1 MIGKSICHKWLL
13 FLILT
18 TASFGLAAQ
27 TVTLTFTAK
36 DAANHYVQLNR
47 VTITNLTKS
56 WQETIYWPDTVLT
69 MLNGTGIDDHTLDG
83 GFALSQNNPNPF
95 SGTTEVSLTTV
106 DEGKVDLDIK
116 DMNGRIIETQNLVSL
131 QPGNHQF
138 RISLSTAGTYV
149 MTARQNGKTSSIKMI
164 CNGGGGSNTLDY
176 LGMVQ
181 TITVVLKSNTNKP
194 FNFGDIMQYVG
205 YGTVDGTELESSHIV
220 QAQNSSQMFTLQFTT
235 QGPQLP
241 IVTTHSVTN
250 ITDVS
255 ASCGGT
261 VNSDGGS
268 AVTARGICW
277 SATQNP
283 TVSNQHTTNGSGTGS
298 FTSNLTGLTPN
309 ITYYVRAYATN
320 AAGTAYGQQEV
331 FNTNPSLASVTTAA
345 ATNITI
351 SSATL
356 GGTVTSD
363 GGSTVT
369 ERGCCWGIHQNPTIT
384 SHYGGAV
391 VSANNGGTGNFS
403 VAATGLTP
411 GTTYYVRAYATN
423 AAGTAYGQQ
432 ITFTALVNLPA
443 VTTNSVTNISSTT
456 ATCGGNVSSDGGGT
470 VTARGVCWST
480 SQSPT
485 VSNSHTTDGNGTG
498 SFSSSLTGLNAGST
512 YYVRA
517 YATNSAGT
525 EYGEE
530 RSFSPMA
537 PPTVTT
543 GTASN
548 ITCSS
553 ATISGVVTNDNG
565 SPVTDRGFYYYQG
578 ESSQQISAGSG
589 TGSFTCTVNYS
600 NSGYSETKT
609 VRAYAINS
617 AGISYG
623 EFISF
628 TTPSKPVVTSLTVS
642 NITDNSVSCVGSV
655 TSDGGSAVT
664 ERGVY
669 ISTSPEFTTYLLN
682 GSHHPSGSGTG
693 SFTVNLSSL
702 TPLTTYYV
710 RTYATNCAG
719 TMYGVATSFTTTGVF
734 TCGTSTIHDYDG
746 NVYNTVKIGSQCWMA
761 SNLRTKHYSD
771 GVSISWGNNNTSTS
785 TAYYYYANGN
795 SSNGHGYL
803 YNWKAAT
810 RTSQSSSSNPSGI
823 QGVCPT
829 GWHLPSK
836 DEWIQLTDF
845 VSDAGIYSCGNTRRK
860 IGKALSASWA
870 SGDTCTV
877 SVNATG
883 FNGTKDGYFYNG
895 NFSHYNS
902 TGYFWSSGGN
912 SVFKLG
918 STNYYAAVEDGF
930 SNNYGLSVR
939 CVSDESIGAP
949 VTQRPYQAAFSS
961 NEWTLNNGSCNNFWD
976 MGTPYG
982 NNRPALFIRSSSNS
996 TYEAYYNISSPSTVM
1011 AEKVFVMPSDDS
1023 IHIEFDVQIG
1033 GENCCDYLKAFLVPA
1048 SVVFTPGSSHNTQS
1062 QSSYSNY
1069 AINFAAYKSQTTA
1082 GNNYPYVLNLTN
1094 GNTIHV
1100 SVNAANP
1107 NPDGLAKFVFLWR
1120 NDNSVGTEP
1129 GAVITSFSI
1138 GRRPCPG
1145 IPTVTDYDG
1154 NVYNTLRIGDQCW
1167 MRENMRAKHYS
1178 DGTLIPEGS
1187 TTSTTNTYRY
1197 APDNDTNNVSKYG
1210 YLYNWAAAMRGT
1222 PSSDEIP
1229 SAVQG
1234 VCPVGW
1240 HIPTSNDWDILQDY
1254 LGSQSICYCTYY
1266 DYIAKSLAHQEGWS
1280 NGGGGDLC
1288 RVCQNP
1294 NTNNASGLGFLPA
1307 GYYDGEYND
1316 FGSSA
1321 DYWLPVRGTSNYY
1334 LNCPDKRLTCN
1345 SSLLE
1350 SSSHGVQ
1357 NTGAFGK
1364 SIRCIQGAA
1373 APTVTTSPFTVIDST
1388 SAVFGGDVKSDGE
1401 SPVIARGVC
1410 WSTSQKPTVSDSH
1423 TSDGNGLGV
1432 FNSTLLGLTPNTIYY
1447 VRAYATNAIGTTY
1460 GEQKSFKTEHLGEP
1474 CANATAVTDYDGN
1487 VYNILQI
1494 GAQCWMKENLR
1505 TTHYSDGTPIP
1516 YQLVNS
1522 KTSPYRYAPNNDQS
1536 LVQQYGY
1543 LYNTKAAMYNAPSS
1557 TSNPS
1562 GEQGICPIGWHLPSD
1577 SEWVQLINYLKTNQD
1592 YICSSQNEAKSL
1604 ASTSGWNSSSVNC
1617 SVGNY
1622 QEYNN
1627 ATGFSAYPVGIQI
1640 GTTYYHAGQLTEF
1653 FTSHYQTGASDM
1665 GYIRKLEHDHT
1676 GLDRVYIDHSS
1687 FASVRCLRDVESET
1701 YSQILPSIITVA
1713 VQDIDSCSAVCGGN
1727 ISNNGSAT
1735 VIERGVCWGLN
1746 HNPTT
1751 SDNHVANGN
1760 GIGSF
1765 SCNMTGL
1772 TYDMTFYARAYAVT
1786 TAGTVYGNEVSF
1798 YVPIPDGIPCP
1809 GNPTVTDYDDNTY
1822 NTVHIG
1828 TQCWMKENLRTTH
1841 FADGTNIDADMMS
1854 FPNNDSTNVST
1865 YGYLYE
1871 WDAVMHG
1878 APSSTSGTQGV
1889 CPNGWHV
1896 PSQDEWTQLKN
1907 YLTSHSE
1914 YWCNGNS
1921 YNTAKAVADTM
1932 GWDNSTWDCTVGN
1945 DLSTNNATGF
1955 SALPAGYHYSNWT
1968 STYYHFGQQAYF
1980 SSSTQ
1985 SDSYYAYSFYLS
1997 SGGVNVNINSQHKAI
2012 PLSVRCIYNTI
2023 TTTAV
2028 TNISATTATSGGNVV
2043 NDGGAAV
2050 TARGVCWSTSQNP
2063 TVTNSHTTDGS
2074 GTGSFTSS
2082 ITGLS
2087 AGTTY
2092 YVRAYATNS
2101 AGTVYGNQMNFTTS
2115 SSSSLDGQ
2123 PCPGAATVSD
2133 YDGHTYNTVQIGQQC
2148 WMKQNL
2154 RTTHYANGIS
2164 IPNGVGNT
2172 SYTSPYYYNN
2182 SSSNIALT
2190 SRGYLYNWP
2199 AAVHGAASSTANP
2212 SGVQGICPTGWHLPS
2227 DAEWTQ
2233 LTNYVRSQSEY
2244 ICGGNSGNIA
2254 KALAST
2260 SGWWTNSSSTC
2271 AVGYNQASNN
2281 TTGFAAIPAGR
2292 TELSFFE
2299 EGSYAHIWSSTE
2311 NNSGSAFSRS
2321 LYCDH
2326 SGVTK
2331 YSWGKSDGLSVR
2343 CLKD

>member
-1 MIGKSICHKWLL
+1 MRKIASALIV
-13 FLILT
+13 FLTLGT
-18 TASFGLAAQ
+18 LAAQ

-69 MLNGTGIDDHTLDG
+69 MQNGTGIDDHTLDG

-116 DMNGRIIETQNLVSL
+116 DMNGRIIETRNLVSP

-181 TITVVLKSNTNKP
+181 TITVVLKSSTNNP

-498 SFSSSLTGLNAGST
+498 SFSSSLTGLNVGST

-525 EYGEE
+525 AYGEE

-642 NITDNSVSCVGSV
+642 NITNNSVTCVGSV

-682 GSHHPSGSGTG
+682 GSYHPSGSGTG

-771 GVSISWGNNNTSTS
+771 GVSIWWGNNNTSTS
-785 TAYYYYANGN
+785 TAYYYYADGN

-829 GWHLPSK
+829 GWHLPSE

-845 VSDAGIYSCGNTRRK
+845 VSDAGIYSCGNTRRN
-860 IGKALSASWA
+860 IGKALSASW
-870 SGDTCTV
+870 SSTDTCEV
-877 SVNATG
+877 AVNATG
-883 FNGTKDGYFYNG
+883 FSYREDGYFYSGSYNQYNLVG
-895 NFSHYNS
+895 YYWSTTAKPFINF
-902 TGYFWSSGGN
+902 GI
-912 SVFKLG
+912 
-918 STNYYAAVEDGF
+918 
-930 SNNYGLSVR
+930 SNNTYNPSYGLSVR

-949 VTQRPYQAAFSS
+949 VTQRPYQAAFSN

-1048 SVVFTPGSSHNTQS
+1048 TVVFTPGSSHNTQS

-1240 HIPTSNDWDILQDY
+1240 HIPTLNDWDILQDY

-1321 DYWLPVRGTSNYY
+1321 DYWLPVRGTSDYY
-1334 LNCPDKRLTCN
+1334 LNCGDKCLTCN
-1345 SSLLE
+1345 SSLLG

-1373 APTVTTSPFTVIDST
+1373 APTVTITEYNVTST
-1388 SAVFGGDVKSDGE
+1388 STATCDVNVNSDGGF
-1401 SPVIARGVC
+1401 SLTTRGVC
-1410 WSTSQKPTVSDSH
+1410 WSTSQKPTINDSH
-1423 TSDGNGLGV
+1423 TSNGIGTGT
-1432 FNSTLLGLTPNTIYY
+1432 FTSTLTNLTPNTVYY
-1447 VRAYATNAIGTTY
+1447 VRAYATNAKGTTY
-1460 GEQKSFKTEHLGEP
+1460 SEQISFTAGIMPPVVTTAPVSNISFTSATCGGTVTSEGGATVTARGVCWSSAQNPTINDDHTLDGSGTGNFTSNITGLAQSTTYYVRAYATNSQWTVYGDEFSFTTPNPCFGESYM
-1474 CANATAVTDYDGN
+1474 TDYDGN
-1487 VYNILQI
+1487 VYNTMSIGQQCWMKENLRTSHYASGIEIPMGIKTSSNVAYRHIPGNNTSNILTYGYQYNWLAVMNGIDPNFTSSNIIQGICPSGWHVPSIAEWELLIDYVNSQSEYVCSVSSSHNTVAKALASTIGWHSDNHTCTPGNNPSENNATGFSALPADYYYSSGYPIYGYSALYWSSSPAVSTAAAKCFSISYMDTPASVGATHAREEGLSVRCIRGDGLNLPSVNINAVSAITSTTANCTCSVTDAGSSPVTARGVCWSTSAYPTINDNFTTDGSGTENFTNSLTGLIPGTTYCLRAYATNAEGTTYSEQFTFSTLPNNGQACPNASTLIDYDGNIYNTVQI
-1494 GAQCWMKENLR
+1494 GLQCWMKENLR
-1505 TTHYSDGTPIP
+1505 TTHYSDGTSIP
-1516 YQLVNS
+1516 LGTT
-1522 KTSPYRYAPNNDQS
+1522 TSSTTQAFRYYPDANPAQVS
-1536 LVQQYGY
+1536 TCGH
-1543 LYNTKAAMYNAPSS
+1543 LYNWSAVMHGSPSS
-1557 TSNPS
+1557 SANPS
-1562 GEQGICPIGWHLPSD
+1562 GIQGICP
-1577 SEWVQLINYLKTNQD
+1577 T
-1592 YICSSQNEAKSL
+1592 
-1604 ASTSGWNSSSVNC
+1604 
-1617 SVGNY
+1617 
-1622 QEYNN
+1622 
-1627 ATGFSAYPVGIQI
+1627 
-1640 GTTYYHAGQLTEF
+1640 
-1653 FTSHYQTGASDM
+1653 
-1665 GYIRKLEHDHT
+1665 
-1676 GLDRVYIDHSS
+1676 
-1687 FASVRCLRDVESET
+1687 
-1701 YSQILPSIITVA
+1701 
-1713 VQDIDSCSAVCGGN
+1713 
-1727 ISNNGSAT
+1727 
-1735 VIERGVCWGLN
+1735 
-1746 HNPTT
+1746 
-1751 SDNHVANGN
+1751 
-1760 GIGSF
+1760 
-1765 SCNMTGL
+1765 
-1772 TYDMTFYARAYAVT
+1772 
-1786 TAGTVYGNEVSF
+1786 
-1798 YVPIPDGIPCP
+1798 
-1809 GNPTVTDYDDNTY
+1809 
-1822 NTVHIG
+1822 
-1828 TQCWMKENLRTTH
+1828 
-1841 FADGTNIDADMMS
+1841 
-1854 FPNNDSTNVST
+1854 
-1865 YGYLYE
+1865 
-1871 WDAVMHG
+1871 
-1878 APSSTSGTQGV
+1878 
-1889 CPNGWHV
+1889 GWHV
-1896 PSQDEWTQLKN
+1896 PSKEEWTQLAN
-1907 YLTSHSE
+1907 YVGSQSE
-1914 YWCNGNS
+1914 YVCNN
-1921 YNTAKAVADTM
+1921 YHIAKALAATTGWSSSTNSCAVGNNVAD
-1932 GWDNSTWDCTVGN
+1932 
-1945 DLSTNNATGF
+1945 NNATGF
-1955 SALPAGYHYSNWT
+1955 SALPAGYCTYENLNYFALSTGTRLWSCSSKNST
-1968 STYYHFGQQAYF
+1968 SCYYF
-1980 SSSTQ
+1980 SMSE
-1985 SDSYYAYSFYLS
+1985 
-1997 SGGVNVNINSQHKAI
+1997 G
-2012 PLSVRCIYNTI
+2012 
-2023 TTTAV
+2023 
-2028 TNISATTATSGGNVV
+2028 
-2043 NDGGAAV
+2043 
-2050 TARGVCWSTSQNP
+2050 
-2063 TVTNSHTTDGS
+2063 
-2074 GTGSFTSS
+2074 
-2082 ITGLS
+2082 
-2087 AGTTY
+2087 
-2092 YVRAYATNS
+2092 
-2101 AGTVYGNQMNFTTS
+2101 S
-2115 SSSSLDGQ
+2115 SSVSISYDTNKRDG
-2123 PCPGAATVSD
+2123 
-2133 YDGHTYNTVQIGQQC
+2133 Y
-2148 WMKQNL
+2148 
-2154 RTTHYANGIS
+2154 
-2164 IPNGVGNT
+2164 
-2172 SYTSPYYYNN
+2172 
-2182 SSSNIALT
+2182 
-2190 SRGYLYNWP
+2190 
-2199 AAVHGAASSTANP
+2199 
-2212 SGVQGICPTGWHLPS
+2212 
-2227 DAEWTQ
+2227 
-2233 LTNYVRSQSEY
+2233 
-2244 ICGGNSGNIA
+2244 
-2254 KALAST
+2254 
-2260 SGWWTNSSSTC
+2260 
-2271 AVGYNQASNN
+2271 
-2281 TTGFAAIPAGR
+2281 
-2292 TELSFFE
+2292 
-2299 EGSYAHIWSSTE
+2299 
-2311 NNSGSAFSRS
+2311 
-2321 LYCDH
+2321 
-2326 SGVTK
+2326 
-2331 YSWGKSDGLSVR
+2331 SVR